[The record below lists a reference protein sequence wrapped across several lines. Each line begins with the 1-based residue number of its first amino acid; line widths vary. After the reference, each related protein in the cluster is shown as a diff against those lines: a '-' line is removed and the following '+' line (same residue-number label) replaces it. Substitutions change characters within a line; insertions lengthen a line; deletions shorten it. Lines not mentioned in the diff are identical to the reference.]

1 MLGCLYLCPNYRI
14 VFFLF
19 NQDLRVKTM
28 VLEIMASQNHIL
40 HMSCENI
47 WCFVPKIRFHQIDIK
62 MSAGCVQNLKAIGLS
77 SSAFNFCPDP
87 VQSSSEI
94 LYFGRILNL
103 FVLRG
108 ALSLVRLLG

>member
-14 VFFLF
+14 VLFLF

-62 MSAGCVQNLKAIGLS
+62 MSAGCVQNLKAIG
-77 SSAFNFCPDP
+77 FKQFC
-87 VQSSSEI
+87 
-94 LYFGRILNL
+94 F
-103 FVLRG
+103 
-108 ALSLVRLLG
+108 